1 MVAGK
6 MLERFAF
13 MFARQLLMQSL
24 SCLAF
29 RFVQDLEA
37 AYKYA
42 NRTLLDLLLKDQQ
55 LLARLR
61 YVFFLND
68 TR

>member
-1 MVAGK
+1 MTK
-6 MLERFAF
+6 R
-13 MFARQLLMQSL
+13 
-24 SCLAF
+24 CLYLY

-55 LLARLR
+55 LLSRLR
-61 YVFFLND
+61 
-68 TR
+68 